1 MRFKGYVFEPGH
13 GHWHSDKTFHVG
25 FDQVIALAEIQRQA
39 SSVFD
44 QHLLY
49 FLIHFQTSLRIHF
62 LTGRFQPGIDLR
74 VAVPADIVSAFA
86 VEQQVQK
93 VVGIGVIGQP
103 AYIEQLILFLFDDV
117 WIALRIDLTYC
128 HFYSQIF
135 PPHVNQ
141 GFGQH
146 GNIASPR
153 CGVSYRGKVINAP
166 VAGLTD
172 QFFRFLRVEI
182 QPFDFLVIAGHCW
195 RQYTFGLLNRI
206 FKQNLDYFLF
216 VYGVAEGLTD
226 FRIIERWFGGVE
238 SDITQT
244 EFGGDDQ
251 FIVERIGRIKDP
263 LYVCSGYPCNI
274 DFSLFVHAHWHS
286 APQPENDALHFW
298 QFLTIIFVSL
308 QNQEL
313 VFFPGVDFEWAGAVG
328 IMPPVLAGNHVFLVQ
343 HEACGIKQ
351 LGKEMR
357 LRGIDGDPESMG
369 IYNFYPADF
378 LSLPG
383 QLVIY
388 PDDVIEITARHLR
401 AGFRIAGAFNGVFEI
416 ASSYLVSGHIDI
428 LTTSYNPSVQ
438 GKELLLAIKTAAMN
452 LQIAQENADAS
463 VDTAEINLSIA
474 KRTLESAS
482 AQILQKE
489 ADTASARA
497 NLARARDELAHVQ
510 DGLNL
515 ELPRMAFDKA
525 RLAFEEAQDQLA
537 DAALTAPFDGIVAAV
552 NIDAGDQI
560 MASTVVMQ
568 MVDTGK
574 VEIAAA
580 VDEIDVAKMKIGQQ
594 AEIYVDAFRDIAL
607 PGEVTAISPM
617 GRNQSGLITYDLTI
631 SIKDSKGY
639 PLKDLMTVTVDIEA
653 VLASDVLL
661 VPNAAIHKDRAT
673 GSKTVTVLADSGEEE
688 VRVVWTG
695 VSDGKLTEI
704 TSGLKE
710 GERIVSSVDIE
721 VTESSIEAPGA
732 DVDIMECI
740 TNMQELMPCFEKL
753 MGMAD
758 ELGIDTSTYS
768 GGEIDWDEIE
778 YWANNDTGEVPDD
791 VQECLQKLL
800 ENRDCLDALI
810 RMAEDMG
817 IDTRN
822 FSLDNMGGMMGN

>member
-1 MRFKGYVFEPGH
+1 MNYCQKTIIALTIMVMAAAGMTACSCDDHADASSPESGQPQTFEAKTGDLTTMLSIPGNISMPH
-13 GHWHSDKTFHVG
+13 RANFSFGINGIVEELNVG
-25 FDQVIALAEIQRQA
+25 FGDEVKEADVLARLDDDSLQRAVSRARSDLRTAEINLKQFHQDTSILEAEAAVKSAEASLTMAEIALKQATEFSISDAEIGVENARRELEA
-39 SSVFD
+39 TRKSGE
-44 QHLLY
+44 LLIAEKKSQLESAWNGWDEY
-49 FLIHFQTSLRIHF
+49 LQTNEENLPGDELELLIDEERLWE
-62 LTGRFQPGIDLR
+62 
-74 VAVPADIVSAFA
+74 DI
-86 VEQQVQK
+86 
-93 VVGIGVIGQP
+93 
-103 AYIEQLILFLFDDV
+103 IEAENKLEN
-117 WIALRIDLTYC
+117 ALRNPGYSIDKAQAEIRSAYDILSGISPDIPQMQFAAVQARASLSEAANDLVYIREG
-128 HFYSQIF
+128 Y
-135 PPHVNQ
+135 
-141 GFGQH
+141 GFVGDVL
-146 GNIASPR
+146 IAEHED
-153 CGVSYRGKVINAP
+153 IDP
-166 VAGLTD
+166 VAG
-172 QFFRFLRVEI
+172 
-182 QPFDFLVIAGHCW
+182 AKGH
-195 RQYTFGLLNRI
+195 L
-206 FKQNLDYFLF
+206 
-216 VYGVAEGLTD
+216 
-226 FRIIERWFGGVE
+226 
-238 SDITQT
+238 
-244 EFGGDDQ
+244 
-251 FIVERIGRIKDP
+251 
-263 LYVCSGYPCNI
+263 
-274 DFSLFVHAHWHS
+274 
-286 APQPENDALHFW
+286 ENARAAW
-298 QFLTIIFVSL
+298 
-308 QNQEL
+308 
-313 VFFPGVDFEWAGAVG
+313 VD
-328 IMPPVLAGNHVFLVQ
+328 
-343 HEACGIKQ
+343 
-351 LGKEMR
+351 
-357 LRGIDGDPESMG
+357 
-369 IYNFYPADF
+369 
-378 LSLPG
+378 
-383 QLVIY
+383 
-388 PDDVIEITARHLR
+388 
-401 AGFRIAGAFNGVFEI
+401 
-416 ASSYLVSGHIDI
+416 LVSGHIDI

-817 IDTRN
+817 IDTSN